1 MAEQNKNIRTE
12 DDPIKSMLEKLRQS
26 VGAPKEGVSA
36 EKDVFVAE
44 EEVAIPDPVS
54 APIEPKR
61 KQNMGTTR
69 RKATE
74 TSTATNAKKEEKTPT
89 IQEIDIFTSL
99 GETGAEPEADAPAGE
114 CELESESDNPVSDDS
129 ADSMELATSATCAE
143 EDVEEEDSVK
153 EELEIEDSDVD
164 ESVIAQFFAA
174 VEEDAEIPAA
184 EEDVTE
190 DSDGREYDVI
200 SFEDQSSLYDEEEG
214 YALPSETE
222 KEIEIDEISWQ
233 SVDDS
238 AEKTEDV
245 LFAEETIKE
254 NVSTENTEEIAISDQ
269 EAALLF
275 RAPTPKKTYS
285 TFLEEEISAEE
296 KVQEESAVIANEENG
311 YAVEVE
317 VHTPAGAW
325 YMPTAAQVEEVRD
338 TLQPAEELI
347 EKVRAEEERIAPP
360 EVIEP
365 QSVEAP
371 TSPYEEVEG
380 FEADDIDEMDA
391 PIFYGGEET
400 VAESAPL
407 EEAVAQ
413 PIAQPAAPAPD
424 PVSTVASEEPKPSAR
439 HVLAAFFG
447 GKGNRAKRKK
457 VWNAKPSRNAAPDA
471 LSGIYNEAGADY
483 HEYTSRNQ
491 IGLFTERFKAELTS
505 CTVRIFALAFLCT
518 LLLIL
523 ENLGHVGITLGGF
536 FAQPGGMAAAHLILL
551 AFVVLCSVPMF
562 SYAWRHLFG
571 NRVLPEIYMAM
582 CLLFTLLY
590 DVYLLLASVPTP
602 YLFGLVPA
610 LGVLAL
616 SIVEWIKIKG
626 DFSAF
631 KLVSSA
637 GDKLACSISAG
648 AQTREE
654 GDAVADLEEG
664 KDTRI
669 LSVKKV
675 GFTVGF
681 FHRVSRI
688 CEDGR
693 KNLWLLITAMVASV
707 MAAIIGGVFSS
718 SFDVAFYIF
727 CVTISFAFP
736 ICSVML
742 HKIPVAQLF
751 RRASANRCAVVG
763 EVSAIEYCDAAA
775 AAFEDVEAFPA
786 RNVRV
791 QRIKLYGDSALDRV
805 LYQVAGLFSTVGG
818 PLDGVF
824 RSSTAELGLSTQAC
838 LVRVEEGGI
847 VAMVDGCEVCVG
859 RGEYMLKNR
868 IRMYY
873 DPEDESILTNG
884 KVNIM
889 YAAEN
894 GRLIAKFYVR
904 YKMDE
909 DFEKEIEQLHKR
921 GIRTLIRT
929 YDPNI
934 GGDLIANISYT
945 GRFGVRVVKKTV
957 EQQND
962 FAVARLNSGIVSRA
976 TTRHILRTL
985 FACRRMCRMISV
997 AENASLLLAC
1007 GGMLL
1012 SLILS
1017 VFGTIFAIPTIFFA
1031 LYQLLWIGIV
1041 ALVGKF
1047 YI

>member
-1 MAEQNKNIRTE
+1 MAELNKNKKTE

-26 VGAPKEGVSA
+26 VA
-36 EKDVFVAE
+36 
-44 EEVAIPDPVS
+44 
-54 APIEPKR
+54 APIEEPSAADP
-61 KQNMGTTR
+61 
-69 RKATE
+69 ATVSE
-74 TSTATNAKKEEKTPT
+74 EISVTEQPPVEEKTTKKKTAGAPRRKEAEPAPAVLEDGEEEAPAAVEVE
-89 IQEIDIFTSL
+89 EIDIFSSGLVTEILPDEDASAPEEPTEDDEDDAMD
-99 GETGAEPEADAPAGE
+99 GTEKDEDTVNET
-114 CELESESDNPVSDDS
+114 
-129 ADSMELATSATCAE
+129 
-143 EDVEEEDSVK
+143 
-153 EELEIEDSDVD
+153 
-164 ESVIAQFFAA
+164 VIAQFFSA
-174 VEEDAEIPAA
+174 VPEEVA
-184 EEDVTE
+184 EESQEESVE
-190 DSDGREYDVI
+190 DEAVKEETLGEDDGREYDVI
-200 SFEDQSSLYDEEEG
+200 SFEDLTTLDDEDGEYIPPADTGKELEIEDVFWQNDI
-214 YALPSETE
+214 ALPSA
-222 KEIEIDEISWQ
+222 
-233 SVDDS
+233 S
-238 AEKTEDV
+238 AEEQ
-245 LFAEETIKE
+245 AEEPTSAMETAMLQK
-254 NVSTENTEEIAISDQ
+254 EEIAISDQ
-269 EAALLF
+269 EAELLF
-275 RAPTPKKTYS
+275 RAPAPKKTYS
-285 TFLEEEISAEE
+285 VLIEEEETEPVEE
-296 KVQEESAVIANEENG
+296 EPVEEPIVANEDNG

-317 VHTPAGAW
+317 VRSTAGAW
-325 YMPTAAQVEEVRD
+325 YIPTVAQVEEVKD

-347 EKVRAEEERIAPP
+347 DKVRAEEEKTIAQ
-360 EVIEP
+360 EEP
-365 QSVEAP
+365 V
-371 TSPYEEVEG
+371 
-380 FEADDIDEMDA
+380 
-391 PIFYGGEET
+391 
-400 VAESAPL
+400 VAESAAVTRPPVEAH
-407 EEAVAQ
+407 EEVEDFVTDDFDETDAPVFYGEEGCTVESTPVEGAAHAVTEEQEPA
-413 PIAQPAAPAPD
+413 PDPAAPASA
-424 PVSTVASEEPKPSAR
+424 VQEENKPSAR
-439 HVLAAFFG
+439 RVLAAFF

-457 VWNAKPSRNAAPDA
+457 VWDTKAGKSTTPEA

-518 LLLIL
+518 LLLII
-523 ENLGHVGITLGGF
+523 ENIGHVGITLGGF

-551 AFVVLCSVPMF
+551 AFVMLCSVPMF

-571 NRVLPEIYMAM
+571 NRVLPEIYIAM

-590 DVYLLLASVPTP
+590 DVYLLLASVPAP

-616 SIVEWIKIKG
+616 SVVEWIKIKG

-631 KLVSSA
+631 ELVSSA

-654 GDAVADLEEG
+654 ADAVADLEEG
-664 KDTRI
+664 RATRI

-688 CEDGR
+688 CEDVR
-693 KNLWLLITAMVASV
+693 KNLWLLITALVASV
-707 MAAIIGGVFSS
+707 TAAVIGGVFTDSL
-718 SFDVAFYIF
+718 DAAFYIF
-727 CVTISFAFP
+727 CVTVSFAFP
-736 ICSVML
+736 ACSLVL

-751 RRASANRCAVVG
+751 RRAAANRCAVVG
-763 EVSAIEYCDAAA
+763 EVSAMEYCDAAA

-791 QRIKLYGDSALDRV
+791 QRIKLYGDNALDQV

-824 RSSTAELGLSTQAC
+824 RSSTAELGLPAQVR
-838 LVRVEEGGI
+838 LLRVETGGI
-847 VAMVDGCEVCVG
+847 AAMVDGREVCVG

-873 DPEDESILTNG
+873 DPEDENILTNG

-894 GRLIAKFYVR
+894 GRLTAKFYVR

-909 DFEKEIEQLHKR
+909 DFEKDVEQLHKR
-921 GIRTLIRT
+921 GIRALIRT

-934 GGDLIANISYT
+934 DEDLISGISYT
-945 GRFGVRVVKKTV
+945 GRFQVQVVKKTV

-962 FAVARLNSGIVSRA
+962 FAVSRLNSGIVSRA
-976 TTRHILRTL
+976 TTRHILQTL
-985 FACRRMCRMISV
+985 FSCRRMCRMISV
-997 AENASLLLAC
+997 AENASLLVAC

-1017 VFGTIFAIPTIFFA
+1017 VFGTIFGIPTFFLA
-1031 LYQLLWIGIV
+1031 LYQLFWIAVV
-1041 ALVGKF
+1041 ALFGKL